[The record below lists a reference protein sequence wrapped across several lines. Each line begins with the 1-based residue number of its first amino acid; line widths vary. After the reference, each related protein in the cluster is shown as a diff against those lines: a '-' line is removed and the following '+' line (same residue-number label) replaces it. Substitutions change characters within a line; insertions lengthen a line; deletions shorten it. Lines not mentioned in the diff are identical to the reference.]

1 MNKCTKCGTE
11 FEGNFCP
18 SCGTPFQVRM
28 FCPRC
33 GTEVKPNQRF
43 CSGCGAQF
51 APPPQQQQTAPQNV
65 PAAPAPAPA
74 PAPVEDSTTFPS
86 KYTGGAIMTFLVNLV
101 VGFVSIISIGLLFP
115 FMFCWKKKWEAEHTF
130 INGRRLVFDGKGTQL
145 FGRFIIWALLA
156 IVTLGIYFI
165 VKGNISF
172 VAWETKHTHFEGV
185 QVTYEEEKK
194 EKKKKKGAK
203 ADVTAAPEEE
213 AQPAEAQT
221 AEVAAEA
228 QAAVQPAQA
237 TEAQPEEEE
246 KEVVRSKFDGRWY
259 QLLGV
264 NVLTFFVT
272 LITLTFG
279 AYWAHCYRE
288 RWYCKHKTYDNHSLY
303 FDGTGMQYFGKRF
316 VWTLLTIITFGIYS
330 FWLHVR
336 SVQWTVSHTHVTDPT
351 GLPAPRG

>member
-18 SCGTPFQVRM
+18 SCGTPFQVKM

-33 GTEVKPNQRF
+33 GKEVLPNQRF
-43 CSGCGAQF
+43 CAGCGAQF
-51 APPPQQQQTAPQNV
+51 GPPPQQQNV

-74 PAPVEDSTTFPS
+74 PAETSTDVPS

-101 VGFVSIISIGLLFP
+101 VTLISTISLGLLFP
-115 FMFCWKKKWEAEHTF
+115 FMYCWGLRWEAEHTY
-130 INGRRLVFDGKGTQL
+130 INGRRLVFDGNGAQL
-145 FGRFIIWALLA
+145 FGRFIIWLLLS

-165 VKGNISF
+165 VKGSIALR
-172 VAWETKHTHFEGV
+172 AWKTKHTHFEGV
-185 QVTYEEEKK
+185 EVSYAKEEKK
-194 EKKKKKGAK
+194 SKKKSK
-203 ADVTAAPEEE
+203 D
-213 AQPAEAQT
+213 
-221 AEVAAEA
+221 AEVADAPEAEA
-228 QAAVQPAQA
+228 AQ
-237 TEAQPEEEE
+237 TEQIEQPEEP
-246 KEVVRSKFDGRWY
+246 EVERIQSKFNGRWF

-264 NVLTFFVT
+264 NLLAGFVT

-279 AYWAHCYRE
+279 YYWAHCYKE
-288 RWYCKHKTYDNHSLY
+288 RWIWKHTTYDNHTLY

-316 VWTLLTIITFGIYS
+316 VWTLLTIITIGIYS

-336 SVQWTVSHTHVTDPT
+336 SVQWTTSHIHVTDPA

>member
-18 SCGTPFQVRM
+18 SCGTPYQVKM

-33 GTEVKPNQRF
+33 GREVAPDQRF
-43 CSGCGAQF
+43 CAGCGAQF
-51 APPPQQQQTAPQNV
+51 GPPPQQQTAPARV
-65 PAAPAPAPA
+65 PA
-74 PAPVEDSTTFPS
+74 PAPVETSTSIPS
-86 KYTGGAIMTFLVNLV
+86 KYTGGAIMTFLINMV
-101 VGFVSIISIGLLFP
+101 VTFVSLISLGLLFP
-115 FMFCWKKKWEAEHTF
+115 FMFCWKKRWEAEHTF
-130 INGRRLVFDGKGTQL
+130 INGRRLVFDGKGAQL
-145 FGRFIIWALLA
+145 FGRFIIWMLLA

-185 QVTYEEEKK
+185 QVTYKEEKK
-194 EKKKKKGAK
+194 SKKKKKGG
-203 ADVTAAPEEE
+203 DVTGAPEEE
-213 AQPAEAQT
+213 A
-221 AEVAAEA
+221 V
-228 QAAVQPAQA
+228 
-237 TEAQPEEEE
+237 QPEEKEE
-246 KEVVRSKFDGRWY
+246 ESVQSKFDGRWY

-264 NVLTFFVT
+264 NLLTGFVT

-288 RWYCKHKTYDNHSLY
+288 RWYCKHKTYDNHSLF

-316 VWTLLTIITFGIYS
+316 VWTLLTIITLGIYS

-336 SVQWTVSHTHVTDPT
+336 SVQWTVSHTHVTDPA